1 MAGTA
6 HPSRPGPGA
15 GAPDPPAGEPGRA
28 AHPPVPPPPGGAL
41 PGWVAAAVTFLCSGA
56 VLVLEIVG
64 LRLIAP
70 YVGVTLQTSTAVIG
84 FALAAIALGAYTG
97 GLTADRTD
105 PRRLIASLM
114 VGGGALV
121 VAVLPLVRFT
131 GSLLTGTDAG
141 GVLLLAAVAV
151 VVPAALLSAVPPM
164 VVKLQLATLTETGSV
179 VGRLSGI
186 GTLGGI
192 AATFATGFLLVAVLP
207 SSVILV
213 ATGLLTVAAGAAV
226 GVLLRRRAGAGTG
239 RVPAHLLV
247 LAVAGSLL
255 AAVAPTPCEE
265 ETAYHCARVVADP
278 GDDSGR
284 VLVLDTLRHSYVDL
298 DDPTHLEFE
307 YVRAIAAA
315 VRASAPA
322 GEPLS
327 ALHVGGG
334 GMTLPRYLA
343 DVRPGTQSRVLEVD
357 PGVVAIDR
365 EQLGLATSDDLRV
378 EVVDGRVG
386 LGTEAPGGR
395 DVVVGDAF
403 GGLSV
408 PWQLT
413 TREAMELVDAA
424 LADDGVYAVNLIDH
438 PPLDFVRAELAT
450 MRAVWPHVLLLAR
463 APVLAGDD
471 GGNLVAV
478 ASRSPL
484 PAERLTATLP
494 DFDLAWHVAEGAEL
508 DAFVGDAR
516 VLTDDF
522 APVDQLLT
530 PYG

>member
-1 MAGTA
+1 VAATTGET
-6 HPSRPGPGA
+6 STTD
-15 GAPDPPAGEPGRA
+15 DPQPA
-28 AHPPVPPPPGGAL
+28 GAL
-41 PGWVAAAVTFLCSGA
+41 PNWVAAAVTFLCSGA

-70 YVGVTLQTSTAVIG
+70 YVGVTLQTSTAIIG
-84 FALAAIALGAYTG
+84 FALAAIALGAWTG
-97 GLTADRTD
+97 GATADRTD
-105 PRRLIASLM
+105 PRRLLAPLM
-114 VGGGALV
+114 VAGGALV

-131 GSLLTGTDAG
+131 GSLLTGADAG

-164 VVKLQLATLTETGSV
+164 VVKLQLASLAETGAV

-192 AATFATGFLLVAVLP
+192 AATFVTGFLLIAILP

-213 ATGLLTVAAGAAV
+213 GTGALTVVAGVTV
-226 GVLLRRRAGAGTG
+226 GLLLRRRTGGGAG
-239 RVPAHLLV
+239 RVPSGLLV
-247 LAVAGSLL
+247 LAVAGAGL

-278 GDDSGR
+278 GWDSGR
-284 VLVLDTLRHSYVDL
+284 VLMLDTLRHSYVDL

-307 YVRAIAAA
+307 YVRAVAA
-315 VRASAPA
+315 VTDVIAPE

-327 ALHVGGG
+327 ALHIGGG
-334 GMTLPRYLA
+334 GLTVPRYLDA
-343 DVRPGTQSRVLEVD
+343 VRPGTESLVVEVD

-365 EQLGLATSDDLRV
+365 EQLALETSDRMRV
-378 EVVDGRVG
+378 RVADGRVG
-386 LGTEAPGGR
+386 LAEEPAGER
-395 DVVVGDAF
+395 DLVVGDAF

-413 TREAMELVDAA
+413 TREALQLVDDA
-424 LADDGVYAVNLIDH
+424 LADDGVYVVNLIDN
-438 PPLDFVRAELAT
+438 PPLAFVRAELAT
-450 MRAVWPHVLLLAR
+450 MRAVFPHVLLLAR
-463 APVLAGDD
+463 APALAGED

-478 ASRSPL
+478 AGRQPL
-484 PAERLTATLP
+484 PAEEIAGAMRGH
-494 DFDLAWHVAEGAEL
+494 DLAWQVAEEAEL
-508 DAFVGDAR
+508 DRFVGDAD
-516 VLTDDF
+516 VLTDDH

>member
-1 MAGTA
+1 VTTP
-6 HPSRPGPGA
+6 PSEPL
-15 GAPDPPAGEPGRA
+15 PA
-28 AHPPVPPPPGGAL
+28 
-41 PGWVAAAVTFLCSGA
+41 WVAAGVTFLCSGS

-70 YVGVTLQTSTAVIG
+70 YVGVTIQTSTAVIG
-84 FALAAIALGAYTG
+84 FALAAIAIGAWTG
-97 GLTADRTD
+97 GATADRTD
-105 PRRLIASLM
+105 PRRLLAPLM
-114 VGGGALV
+114 VAGGALV

-131 GSLLTGTDAG
+131 GALLAGGDAG
-141 GVLLLAAVAV
+141 GVLLLAFVAV

-164 VVKLQLATLTETGSV
+164 VVKLQLSSLSETGAV

-186 GTLGGI
+186 GTLGAI

-213 ATGLLTVAAGAAV
+213 VTGTATATAGVAL
-226 GVLLRRRAGAGTG
+226 GVLLRRRTRSAGS
-239 RVPAHLLV
+239 VPPALLV
-247 LAVAGSLL
+247 LVVAAMGLAV
-255 AAVAPTPCEE
+255 VAPTPCEE

-278 GDDSGR
+278 ERPDGR
-284 VLVLDTLRHSYVDL
+284 VLMLDTLRHSYVDL
-298 DDPTHLEFE
+298 ADPTHLEFE
-307 YVRAIAAA
+307 YVRAIAAVVDA
-315 VRASAPA
+315 TAAP
-322 GEPLS
+322 GQPLS

-334 GMTLPRYLA
+334 GLTLPRYLA
-343 DVRPGTQSRVLEVD
+343 EVRPGTESLVLEVD
-357 PGVVAIDR
+357 PGVVAVDR
-365 EQLGLATSDDLRV
+365 EQLALETSERLQVRV
-378 EVVDGRVG
+378 TDGRVG
-386 LGTEAPGGR
+386 LADERPASR
-395 DVVVGDAF
+395 DLVIGDAF

-413 TREAMELVDAA
+413 TREALELVDAS

-438 PPLDFVRAELAT
+438 PPLSFVRAELAT
-450 MRAVWPHVLLLAR
+450 MRAVFPHVLLLAR

-471 GGNLVAV
+471 GGNVVAV

-484 PAERLTATLP
+484 PSAAIETAL
-494 DFDLAWHVAEGAEL
+494 DDRELVWQVAEGTALE
-508 DAFVGDAR
+508 AFVGDAG

>member
-1 MAGTA
+1 M
-6 HPSRPGPGA
+6 GA
-15 GAPDPPAGEPGRA
+15 APEP
-28 AHPPVPPPPGGAL
+28 L
-41 PGWVAAAVTFLCSGA
+41 PRWVAAAVTFLSSGA

-84 FALAAIALGAYTG
+84 FALAAIALGAWSG
-97 GLTADRTD
+97 GAAADRTD
-105 PRRLIASLM
+105 PRRLIAPLL
-114 VGGGALV
+114 VAGGALV

-131 GSLLTGTDAG
+131 GALLAGTDAG

-164 VVKLQLATLTETGSV
+164 VVKLQLSSLAETGAV

-186 GTLGGI
+186 GTLGAI
-192 AATFATGFLLVAVLP
+192 AATFATGFVLIAVLP

-213 ATGLLTVAAGAAV
+213 GTGALTVAAGLAV
-226 GVLLRRRAGAGTG
+226 GVLLRRRTAGAA
-239 RVPAHLLV
+239 RVPPALLV
-247 LAVAGSLL
+247 MALAGVGL
-255 AAVAPTPCEE
+255 AAVAPTPCQE

-278 GDDSGR
+278 ERDGGR
-284 VLVLDTLRHSYVDL
+284 VLLLDTLRHSYVDL

-307 YVRAIAAA
+307 YVQAIAAVTDA
-315 VRASAPA
+315 VAPA

-327 ALHVGGG
+327 ALHLGGG
-334 GMTLPRYLA
+334 GLTVPRYLGE
-343 DVRPGTQSRVLEVD
+343 VRPGTRSLVVEVD
-357 PGVVAIDR
+357 PGVVDLDR
-365 EQLGLATSDDLRV
+365 RQLALETSEDLRV
-378 EVVDGRVG
+378 RIADGRVA
-386 LGTEAPGGR
+386 LADEPAGGR
-395 DVVVGDAF
+395 DLVVGDAF

-413 TREAMELVDAA
+413 TAEALRLVDAA
-424 LADDGVYAVNLIDH
+424 LADSGVYVVNLIDR

-450 MRAVWPHVLLLAR
+450 LRAVFPHVLLLAR
-463 APVLAGDD
+463 APVLAGED
-471 GGNLVAV
+471 GGNVVAV
-478 ASRSPL
+478 ASGEPL
-484 PAERLTATLP
+484 AAAAVAAALADRG
-494 DFDLAWHVAEGAEL
+494 LAWQVAGGAEL
-508 DAFVGDAR
+508 DAFVGDAQ

>member
-1 MAGTA
+1 MAAPTGDRLPVDPATSTA
-6 HPSRPGPGA
+6 
-15 GAPDPPAGEPGRA
+15 PAS
-28 AHPPVPPPPGGAL
+28 GAL

-84 FALAAIALGAYTG
+84 YALLAIAIGAWTG
-97 GLTADRTD
+97 GAAADRTD
-105 PRRLIASLM
+105 PRRLIAPLM
-114 VGGGALV
+114 VAGGALV

-131 GSLLTGTDAG
+131 GSLLSGPDAG

-164 VVKLQLATLTETGSV
+164 VVKLQLASLDETGAV

-192 AATFATGFLLVAVLP
+192 AATFVTGFLLIAILP

-213 ATGLLTVAAGAAV
+213 GTGAVTVVAGIAV
-226 GVLLRRRAGAGTG
+226 GVLLRRRTAGGAGQ
-239 RVPAHLLV
+239 VPVGLLV
-247 LAVAGSLL
+247 LALAGGGL

-265 ETAYHCARVVADP
+265 ETAYHCASVVADAERE
-278 GDDSGR
+278 SGR
-284 VLVLDTLRHSYVDL
+284 VLMLDTARHSYVDL
-298 DDPTHLEFE
+298 ENPTHLEFE
-307 YVRAIAAA
+307 YVRAIAA
-315 VRASAPA
+315 VTDVVAPPGQA
-322 GEPLS
+322 LS

-334 GMTLPRYLA
+334 GLTLPRYLA
-343 DVRPGTQSRVLEVD
+343 DVRPGTESLVLEVD

-365 EQLGLATSDDLRV
+365 EQLDLETSDRLRV
-378 EVVDGRVG
+378 RVADGRVG
-386 LGTEAPGGR
+386 LADERPGQR
-395 DVVVGDAF
+395 DIVVGDAF

-413 TREAMELVDAA
+413 TREAVELIGDA
-424 LADDGVYAVNLIDH
+424 LTDDGVYAVNLIDH
-438 PPLDFVRAELAT
+438 PPLEFVRAELAT
-450 MRAVWPHVLLLAR
+450 MRAVFPHVVLLAR
-463 APVLAGDD
+463 APVLAGED
-471 GGNLVAV
+471 GGNVVAV
-478 ASRSPL
+478 ASRRPL
-484 PAERLTATLP
+484 PAERIAARLI
-494 DFDLAWHVAEGAEL
+494 DHELAWQAAAGADL
-508 DAFVGDAR
+508 DAFVGGAP

>member
-1 MAGTA
+1 VTTP
-6 HPSRPGPGA
+6 PS
-15 GAPDPPAGEPGRA
+15 DP
-28 AHPPVPPPPGGAL
+28 L
-41 PGWVAAAVTFLCSGA
+41 PGWVAAGVTFLCSGA

-70 YVGVTLQTSTAVIG
+70 YVGVTIQTSTAVIG
-84 FALAAIALGAYTG
+84 FALAAIAIGAWTG
-97 GLTADRTD
+97 GATADRTD
-105 PRRLIASLM
+105 PRRLLAPLM
-114 VGGGALV
+114 VAGGALV
-121 VAVLPLVRFT
+121 VAVLPLVRFA
-131 GSLLTGTDAG
+131 GALLTGADAG
-141 GVLLLAAVAV
+141 GVLLLAFVAV

-164 VVKLQLATLTETGSV
+164 VVKLQLASLSETGAV

-186 GTLGGI
+186 GTLGAI

-213 ATGLLTVAAGAAV
+213 VTGTATAAAGVAL
-226 GVLLRRRAGAGTG
+226 GVLLRRRTRPAG
-239 RVPAHLLV
+239 RLPPALLV
-247 LAVAGSLL
+247 LVVGVMGL

-278 GDDSGR
+278 ERADGR
-284 VLVLDTLRHSYVDL
+284 VLMLDTLRHSYVDL
-298 DDPTHLEFE
+298 ADPTHLEFE
-307 YVRAIAAA
+307 YVRAIAAVVDA
-315 VRASAPA
+315 TAAP
-322 GEPLS
+322 GQPLS

-334 GMTLPRYLA
+334 GLTLPRYLA
-343 DVRPGTQSRVLEVD
+343 EVRPGTDSLVLEVD
-357 PGVVAIDR
+357 PGVVAVDR
-365 EQLGLATSDDLRV
+365 EQLELETSERLQVR
-378 EVVDGRVG
+378 VVDGRVG
-386 LGTEAPGGR
+386 LADERPGAR
-395 DVVVGDAF
+395 DLVIGDAF

-413 TREAMELVDAA
+413 TREALELVDAS

-450 MRAVWPHVLLLAR
+450 LRKVFPHVALLAR
-463 APVLAGDD
+463 IPVLAGED
-471 GGNLVAV
+471 GGNAVAV

-484 PAERLTATLP
+484 PAEAIADAMADRELV
-494 DFDLAWHVAEGAEL
+494 WQVAGGAVL
-508 DAFVGDAR
+508 DAFIGDAP

>member
-1 MAGTA
+1 VEPAA
-6 HPSRPGPGA
+6 RP
-15 GAPDPPAGEPGRA
+15 
-28 AHPPVPPPPGGAL
+28 L
-41 PGWVAAAVTFLCSGA
+41 PNAVAAAVTFLCSGA

-70 YVGVTLQTSTAVIG
+70 YVGVTLQTSTAIIG
-84 FALAAIALGAYTG
+84 FALAAIAIGAWTG
-97 GLTADRTD
+97 GATADRTD
-105 PRRLIASLM
+105 PRRLLAPLM
-114 VGGGALV
+114 VAGGALV

-131 GSLLTGTDAG
+131 GSLLSGADAG

-164 VVKLQLATLTETGSV
+164 VVKLQLASLAETGSV

-192 AATFATGFLLVAVLP
+192 AATFVTGFLLIAILP

-213 ATGLLTVAAGAAV
+213 GTGALTVLAGLAV
-226 GVLLRRRAGAGTG
+226 GVLLRRRTGGGAG
-239 RVPAHLLV
+239 RVPVGLVV
-247 LAVAGSLL
+247 LAVAGAGL

-278 GDDSGR
+278 ARESGR

-298 DDPTHLEFE
+298 EDPTHLEFE
-307 YVRAIAAA
+307 YVRAVAA
-315 VRASAPA
+315 VTDVVAPA

-327 ALHVGGG
+327 ALHIGGG
-334 GMTLPRYLA
+334 GLTVPRYLA
-343 DVRPGTQSRVLEVD
+343 EVRPGTESLVIEVD

-365 EQLGLATSDDLRV
+365 DQLALETSDRLRV
-378 EVVDGRVG
+378 RVADGRVG
-386 LGTEAPGGR
+386 LAEERAGMR
-395 DVVVGDAF
+395 DLVVGDAF

-413 TREAMELVDAA
+413 TREALELVDAA
-424 LADDGVYAVNLIDH
+424 LTDDGVYVVNLIDH

-450 MRAVWPHVLLLAR
+450 LRAVFPHVLLLAR
-463 APVLAGDD
+463 APVLAGED
-471 GGNLVAV
+471 GGNVVAV

-484 PAERLTATLP
+484 PADEIAARLA
-494 DFDLAWHVAEGAEL
+494 DHELAWHVAEGPLLEGL
-508 DAFVGDAR
+508 VGDAP
-516 VLTDDF
+516 VLTDDY

>member
-1 MAGTA
+1 VE
-6 HPSRPGPGA
+6 
-15 GAPDPPAGEPGRA
+15 PPAQT
-28 AHPPVPPPPGGAL
+28 AL
-41 PGWVAAAVTFLCSGA
+41 PDWTAAAVTFLCSGA

-70 YVGVTLQTSTAVIG
+70 YVGVTLQTSTAIIG
-84 FALAAIALGAYTG
+84 FALAAIAVGAWTG
-97 GLTADRTD
+97 GATADRTD
-105 PRRLIASLM
+105 PRRLIAPLM
-114 VGGGALV
+114 VAGGALV

-131 GSLLTGTDAG
+131 GSLLAGADAG

-164 VVKLQLATLTETGSV
+164 VVKLQLASLAETGSV

-192 AATFATGFLLVAVLP
+192 AATFVTGFLLIAVLP

-213 ATGLLTVAAGAAV
+213 GTGGLTVVAGVLV
-226 GVLLRRRAGAGTG
+226 GVLLRRRSGGGVG
-239 RVPAHLLV
+239 RVPAGLLV
-247 LAVAGSLL
+247 LAVGGGVL

-278 GDDSGR
+278 SRETGR
-284 VLVLDTLRHSYVDL
+284 VLMLDTLRHSYVDL

-307 YVRAIAAA
+307 YVRAIAA
-315 VRASAPA
+315 VTDVIAPP

-334 GMTLPRYLA
+334 GLTVPRYLA
-343 DVRPGTQSRVLEVD
+343 EVRPGTESLVIEVD

-365 EQLGLATSDDLRV
+365 QQLELQTSDRLRV
-378 EVVDGRVG
+378 RVADGRVG
-386 LGTEAPGGR
+386 LAEEPPGRR
-395 DVVVGDAF
+395 DLVVGDAF

-413 TREAMELVDAA
+413 TREALELVDAA

-438 PPLDFVRAELAT
+438 PPLDFARAELAT
-450 MRAVWPHVLLLAR
+450 IRAVFPHVLLLAR

-484 PAERLTATLP
+484 PGGDIAAALDERNLR
-494 DFDLAWHVAEGAEL
+494 WEVAEGADL

-516 VLTDDF
+516 VLTDDY

>member
-1 MAGTA
+1 VATTTERSGK
-6 HPSRPGPGA
+6 RPVT
-15 GAPDPPAGEPGRA
+15 GEP
-28 AHPPVPPPPGGAL
+28 L
-41 PGWVAAAVTFLCSGA
+41 PGWVAATVTFLCSGA

-70 YVGVTLQTSTAVIG
+70 YVGVTLQTSTAIIG
-84 FALAAIALGAYTG
+84 FALAAIAVGAWTG
-97 GLTADRTD
+97 GATADRTD
-105 PRRLIASLM
+105 PRRLLAPLM
-114 VGGGALV
+114 VAGGALV

-131 GSLLTGTDAG
+131 GSLLTGADAG

-164 VVKLQLATLTETGSV
+164 VVKLQLASLSETGAV

-192 AATFATGFLLVAVLP
+192 AATFVTGFLLIAILP

-213 ATGLLTVAAGAAV
+213 GTGGLTVVAGIAV
-226 GVLLRRRAGAGTG
+226 GVLLRRRTGGGAG
-239 RVPAHLLV
+239 RVPVGLLV
-247 LAVAGSLL
+247 LAVAGAGL

-278 GDDSGR
+278 ERESGR
-284 VLVLDTLRHSYVDL
+284 VLMLDTLRHSYVDL
-298 DDPTHLEFE
+298 ADPTYLEFE
-307 YVRAIAAA
+307 YVRAIVA
-315 VRASAPA
+315 VTDAVAPP

-334 GMTLPRYLA
+334 GLTVPRYL
-343 DVRPGTQSRVLEVD
+343 DEVRPGTQSMVIEVD
-357 PGVVAIDR
+357 PGVVEIDR
-365 EQLGLATSDDLRV
+365 AQLELQTSDSLRV
-378 EVVDGRVG
+378 RVADGRVG
-386 LGTEAPGGR
+386 LAEEPRGQR
-395 DVVVGDAF
+395 DLVVGDAF

-438 PPLDFVRAELAT
+438 PPLAFVRAELAT
-450 MRAVWPHVLLLAR
+450 LRAVFPHVVLLAR
-463 APVLAGDD
+463 APVLAGED
-471 GGNLVAV
+471 GGNVVAV
-478 ASRSPL
+478 ASRSPVPTEAIAAAL
-484 PAERLTATLP
+484 TER
-494 DFDLAWHVAEGAEL
+494 DLAWQVAEGDRLAE
-508 DAFVGDAR
+508 FVGDAD
-516 VLTDDF
+516 VLTDDH